1 MNYFSDRLWSRWENA
16 MQWAGGFVTF
26 DWSCT
31 PSRSPWMSS
40 ASLTICPESL
50 NQFPNLWTGLW
61 HMNITPTSHF
71 FLDGA
76 SSDSNSE
83 PDAWAP
89 CQQSSSN
96 KGAWLLVEDGTEMD
110 FWIRWRARLYH
121 ILDLFFFL
129 TYPLYSFLIKKNNS
143 ALEVNF
149 KNQESI
155 TKK

>member
-1 MNYFSDRLWSRWENA
+1 MRERNAVSWGLRYFRLELHP
-16 MQWAGGFVTF
+16 T
-26 DWSCT
+26 C
-31 PSRSPWMSS
+31 SPWMSS

-121 ILDLFFFL
+121 ILDLFFFFL

-155 TKK
+155 TKKE